1 MRIKDLSRK
10 YAWIMPIISVVLLLL
25 TSCGSPP
32 ESTNPLEKAFA
43 SGKPTIAEF
52 GGGTCL
58 ACKLMTP
65 IMFELSLDYE
75 GKLNVVM
82 INVDEYMALTD
93 QYGIMTIPTQIIFD
107 TKGNKLASH
116 IGFWLKEDIIT
127 QLKAVGIE

>member
-10 YAWIMPIISVVLLLL
+10 YAWIMPTIGVVLLLL
-25 TSCGSPP
+25 TNCGSPS

-82 INVDEYMALTD
+82 IDVDEYIALTD

-107 TKGNKLASH
+107 SKGNKLASH